1 MKTRIRTAG
10 ELHEYVDSKQILLKK
25 QFEKF
30 TENEIAKEKSLDG
43 VRENETTMKLRDQ
56 IGTFLRKRLL
66 KGQEF
71 KGVDAKKLKAQV
83 KPSLH
88 QGLRRDPAM
97 HNQVKGIY
105 EKWQKFGTP
114 KYCNDNENG
123 STSQLT

>member
-1 MKTRIRTAG
+1 
-10 ELHEYVDSKQILLKK
+10 
-25 QFEKF
+25 
-30 TENEIAKEKSLDG
+30 
-43 VRENETTMKLRDQ
+43 
-56 IGTFLRKRLL
+56 L

-71 KGVDAKKLKAQV
+71 KGVDAKKLKAKV

-114 KYCNDNENG
+114 KYCNDIENG
-123 STSQLT
+123 STSQLTQSLTNSVLGLSKMPSEQDYSLK